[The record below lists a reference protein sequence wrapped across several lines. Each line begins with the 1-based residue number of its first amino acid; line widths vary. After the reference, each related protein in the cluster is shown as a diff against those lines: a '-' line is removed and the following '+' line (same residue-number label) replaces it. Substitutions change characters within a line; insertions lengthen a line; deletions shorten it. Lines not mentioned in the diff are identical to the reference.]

1 MLRTDYVR
9 CKRAG
14 RNMSGS
20 FGVYLT
26 RKWLILLVKE
36 YMLIKIYAMM
46 LTFSNDMHTIKLPN
60 E

>member
-1 MLRTDYVR
+1 
-9 CKRAG
+9 
-14 RNMSGS
+14 MSGS